1 MIKRLRT
8 LVPDERGIQ
17 HAEEALLLALIAVA
31 LTGAVI
37 ALKNGVAS
45 AFSDASTCLEGTN
58 PSMPTA
64 C

>member
-1 MIKRLRT
+1 MVKQLWT
-8 LVPDERGIQ
+8 LVSDERGIQ

-45 AFSDASTCLEGTN
+45 AFGDATNCMSTAQVGTA
-58 PSMPTA
+58 S